1 MLNIDA
7 ILIAC
12 DAIDDAISKPVEDV
26 KKQNAKIMANLD
38 IITNEVTE
46 LPDNYVFVCQ
56 KGKKENISENFMVSF
71 LENNEKNVSSVAC
84 LEGKYTAPIYGQVLY
99 TIIARIGLENFENI
113 FKRAIELL
121 VQDGYL
127 EEKEG
132 AENE

>member
-1 MLNIDA
+1 MLNIDN
-7 ILIAC
+7 IIKAC
-12 DAIDDAISKPVEDV
+12 DAIDTVMATPVKNKTNEV
-26 KKQNAKIMANLD
+26 RKQLD

-56 KGKKENISENFMVSF
+56 KGEKESISENFMVSF
-71 LENNEKNVSSVAC
+71 LEKSGENVSSVAC
-84 LEGKYTAPIYGQVLY
+84 LEGKYAAPIYGQVLY

-113 FKRAIELL
+113 FKRVIELL

>member
-1 MLNIDA
+1 MLNIDN
-7 ILIAC
+7 IIKAC
-12 DAIDDAISKPVEDV
+12 DAIDTVMATLV
-26 KKQNAKIMANLD
+26 KNKTNEVRKQLD

-56 KGKKENISENFMVSF
+56 KDEKESISENFMVSF

-84 LEGKYTAPIYGQVLY
+84 LEGKYAAPIYGQVLY

-121 VQDGYL
+121 VQDGFL